1 MSQYYLMAQ
10 LPSLDGLDDG
20 APLPITEERFVELC
34 DRLLGKKTKGI
45 LVNLTLVPTRDGG
58 DDDIGFTQN
67 WNRGE
72 RQLRLALGI
81 CRAEKLGK
89 DFEAGIEPLPHPIL
103 QAARTAVSMEDPL
116 EAERY
121 LLKYRLAFLETLRPA
136 DSFSEDAVVYYG
148 LKLKLLARM
157 RRFDEETGRKA
168 YHIIY
173 NTILHGEEREAEA

>member
-20 APLPITEERFVELC
+20 APLPITEERFTELC
-34 DRLLGKKTKGI
+34 DRCLGRKTKGI
-45 LVNLTLVPTRDGG
+45 LADLTLVPARDDG
-58 DDDIGFTQN
+58 DDDAGFTKN
-67 WNRGE
+67 WNQGE

-89 DFEAGIEPLPHPIL
+89 DFETGFEPIPQPIL
-103 QAARTAVSMEDPL
+103 QAARTAVSMEDPM

-136 DSFSEDAVVYYG
+136 DNFSEDAVVYYG

-157 RRFDEETGRKA
+157 HRFEEAAGRKA

-173 NTILHGEEREAEA
+173 NAIMHREGSEAEA